1 MTFPAVTAPYG
12 LQPIN
17 RIDGMP
23 YAGAIRQ
30 IPVAAGFGTA
40 IFNGDTVVIN
50 SDGVLVKSTTTD
62 SGNIVGVCVGGQYV
76 NSSGQTVQG
85 QFIPALA
92 STSTNLALAYVV
104 DDPMAL
110 FKVAVVTSGT
120 TMGTAGRTVVG
131 SNLPL
136 VLNAGNTTTDS
147 GNIVGVCLGGQYVN
161 SSGQTIQGQFIP
173 ALAST
178 STNLALAYVVDDPMA
193 LFKVAVVTS
202 GTTMG
207 TAGRTVV
214 GSNLPLVLN
223 AGSTTTGN
231 SAFAVTLTGAGTTA
245 TIPIRVI
252 DVVPET
258 ATAADTYTELLVKI
272 NTHQYNDTTGV

>member
-1 MTFPAVTAPYG
+1 MTYPAVTAPYG

-30 IPVAAGFGTA
+30 IPVATGFGTA
-40 IFNGDTVVIN
+40 IFDGDTVLIN

-62 SGNIVGVCVGGQYV
+62 SGGIVGVCVGGQYV

-92 STSTNLALAYVV
+92 STSTNPALAYVV
-104 DDPMAL
+104 DDPMVL

-136 VLNAGNTTTDS
+136 VLNPGNT
-147 GNIVGVCLGGQYVN
+147 
-161 SSGQTIQGQFIP
+161 
-173 ALAST
+173 A
-178 STNLALAYVVDDPMA
+178 
-193 LFKVAVVTS
+193 
-202 GTTMG
+202 
-207 TAGRTVV
+207 
-214 GSNLPLVLN
+214 
-223 AGSTTTGN
+223 TGN

-245 TIPIRVI
+245 TIPVRVI

-258 ATAADTYTELLVKI
+258 ATGADAFRELLVKI
-272 NTHQYNDTTGV
+272 NTHQYNNTTGV

>member
-1 MTFPAVTAPYG
+1 MAYPTVSAPFG

-40 IFNGDTVVIN
+40 IFDGDTVVIN
-50 SDGVLVKSTTTD
+50 SDGYLVKSTTTN
-62 SGNIVGVCVGGQYV
+62 SGDIVGVCVGGQYV
-76 NSSGQTVQG
+76 NSSNQTVQG
-85 QFIPALA
+85 LFIPSMA
-92 STSTNLALAYVV
+92 STASNLALAYVV

-131 SNLPL
+131 SNLAL
-136 VLNAGNTTTDS
+136 VLNAGN
-147 GNIVGVCLGGQYVN
+147 
-161 SSGQTIQGQFIP
+161 
-173 ALAST
+173 
-178 STNLALAYVVDDPMA
+178 
-193 LFKVAVVTS
+193 
-202 GTTMG
+202 
-207 TAGRTVV
+207 
-214 GSNLPLVLN
+214 
-223 AGSTTTGN
+223 TTTGN

-252 DVVPET
+252 DVVPDT

-272 NTHQYNDTTGV
+272 NTHQYNNTTGV

>member
-1 MTFPAVTAPYG
+1 MAYPTVSAPYG
-12 LQPIN
+12 LQAIN

-40 IFNGDTVVIN
+40 IFDGDTVVIN
-50 SDGVLVKSTTTD
+50 SDGYLVKSTTTD
-62 SGNIVGVCVGGQYV
+62 SGNIVGVCMGGQYV

-85 QFIPALA
+85 QYIPALA

-131 SNLPL
+131 SNLAL
-136 VLNAGNTTTDS
+136 VLNAGNTS
-147 GNIVGVCLGGQYVN
+147 
-161 SSGQTIQGQFIP
+161 
-173 ALAST
+173 
-178 STNLALAYVVDDPMA
+178 
-193 LFKVAVVTS
+193 
-202 GTTMG
+202 
-207 TAGRTVV
+207 
-214 GSNLPLVLN
+214 
-223 AGSTTTGN
+223 TGN

-245 TIPIRVI
+245 TLPIRVI

-272 NTHQYNDTTGV
+272 NTHQYNNTTGV

>member
-1 MTFPAVTAPYG
+1 MAYPTVDKPYG
-12 LQPIN
+12 LIPIN

-40 IFNGDTVVIN
+40 IFDGDTVVIN
-50 SDGVLVKSTTTD
+50 SDGFLVKSTTTD
-62 SGNIVGVCVGGQYV
+62 SGNIVGVCMGGQYV
-76 NSSGQTVQG
+76 NSSGQTVQA
-85 QFIPALA
+85 QYIPALA
-92 STSTNLALAYVV
+92 STSTNLAYAYIV

-131 SNLPL
+131 SNLAL
-136 VLNAGNTTTDS
+136 VLNAGNTS
-147 GNIVGVCLGGQYVN
+147 
-161 SSGQTIQGQFIP
+161 
-173 ALAST
+173 
-178 STNLALAYVVDDPMA
+178 
-193 LFKVAVVTS
+193 
-202 GTTMG
+202 
-207 TAGRTVV
+207 
-214 GSNLPLVLN
+214 
-223 AGSTTTGN
+223 TGN

-272 NTHQYNDTTGV
+272 NTHQYNNTTGV

>member
-1 MTFPAVTAPYG
+1 MAYPAVSAPYG

-30 IPVAAGFGTA
+30 IPVATGFGTA
-40 IFNGDTVVIN
+40 IFDGDTVLIN

-62 SGNIVGVCVGGQYV
+62 SGGIVGVCVGGQYV

-92 STSTNLALAYVV
+92 STSTNPALAYVV

-136 VLNAGNTTTDS
+136 VLN
-147 GNIVGVCLGGQYVN
+147 
-161 SSGQTIQGQFIP
+161 P
-173 ALAST
+173 
-178 STNLALAYVVDDPMA
+178 
-193 LFKVAVVTS
+193 
-202 GTTMG
+202 
-207 TAGRTVV
+207 
-214 GSNLPLVLN
+214 
-223 AGSTTTGN
+223 GSTTTGN
-231 SAFAVTLTGAGTTA
+231 SAFAVTLTGAGVTA
-245 TIPIRVI
+245 TIPVRVI

-258 ATAADTYTELLVKI
+258 ATGADAFRELLVKI
-272 NTHQYNDTTGV
+272 NTHQYNNTTGV